1 MSIPEEAEIVEKNE
15 FRTDITVRSSKASR
29 SNDFYYRTVD
39 MMIPTL
45 RYAKKEGCD
54 KVAVSVNLV
63 PTFDPVQPQDFF
75 EVVKDEQPEQIKLC
89 NGDRFHFVF
98 IVDRSGSMGI
108 NNRMALARDALS
120 MFIRSLPKNSSFSLI
135 SFGCNFETTEIGRET
150 IITFNDAT
158 KNNALTKIKTFTDN
172 FGGTE
177 ILQPLQFA

>member
-15 FRTDITVRSSKASR
+15 FGTDITVRSSKAGR

-45 RYAKKEGCD
+45 RYAKKEGSD

-89 NGDRFHFVF
+89 NGDRFHFIF
-98 IVDRSGSMGI
+98 IVDRSGSMGS
-108 NNRMALARDALS
+108 NNRMGMARDALS
-120 MFIRSLPKNSSFSLI
+120 MFIRSLPKNSSFTLI
-135 SFGCNFETTEIGRET
+135 SFGSNYSSTKIAGRT
-150 IITFNDAT
+150 VINFNDET
-158 KNNALTKIKTFTDN
+158 KNYALEQIKTFRDD

-177 ILQPLQFA
+177 IVQPL